1 MGDECMESRLM
12 REFTAH
18 STLATGWHGEVHL
31 GYGVRQGKTEMCRC
45 ATRSPFRIQRA
56 FYPEGDR
63 ICHTV
68 LLHTAGG
75 VVGGDRLSLGLELGM
90 DSHVF
95 FTTAAANKLYR
106 SNGQTAVQEGLITQA
121 PGSVLEYFPQE
132 MIVFDGADYR
142 QSLRVELAEEAVWC
156 GWEILRFGRTARGEQ
171 YCSGDW
177 RGATEIWRGDEL
189 LWGDRQW
196 LPGSPELFAA
206 WNGLNNQAV
215 VGTLALV
222 GVTIDETQITE
233 FRQTLTPLTQGIGGI
248 TALPQGVLCRYRGDS
263 SSEVKRWF
271 IELVKQWRSL
281 YSPQTLTIPR
291 VWQSY

>member
-1 MGDECMESRLM
+1 MVGM
-12 REFTAH
+12 TVAPV
-18 STLATGWHGEVHL
+18 LAQGWHGEVYL
-31 GYGVRQGKTEMCRC
+31 DYGLRRGKTEMGRC
-45 ATRSPFRIQRA
+45 LTRSPLRIQRP

-75 VVGGDRLSLGLELGM
+75 VVGGDRLSMGLDLGQ

-106 SNGQTAVQEGLITQA
+106 SNGQTAIQTGKITQA

-132 MIVFDGADYR
+132 LIVFDGADYR
-142 QSLRVELAEEAVWC
+142 QSLRVDLAVGAVWC
-156 GWEILRFGRTARGEQ
+156 GWEILRFGRTARGEKFHG
-171 YCSGDW
+171 GDW
-177 RGATEIWRGDEL
+177 RGSTEIWRGDEL

-222 GVTIDETQITE
+222 GVEVDEAQITA
-233 FRQTLTPLTQGIGGI
+233 FRQTMAAVTQGIGGI

-271 IELVKQWRSL
+271 IELVKRWRSL